1 MSISTPSI
9 PAQSIG
15 VPGLGRAHGI
25 LKGLRS
31 VSNLCHCRGRSR
43 SASGAV
49 LPVCRGRER
58 TRSDADDDGQSNGSL
73 GKHDRISCSD
83 TAHPILACAC
93 IRKIGGW
100 PDGPIKLQFRRLN
113 SILCERRYVP
123 SSGPSRWSRVPK
135 PTTIKLDGLSAGT
148 LKHQQA

>member
-1 MSISTPSI
+1 MGQVFTEETNIASAPEVTLTMM
-9 PAQSIG
+9 AKAMADL
-15 VPGLGRAHGI
+15 VNMA
-25 LKGLRS
+25 
-31 VSNLCHCRGRSR
+31 VS
-43 SASGAV
+43 
-49 LPVCRGRER
+49 PV
-58 TRSDADDDGQSNGSL
+58 
-73 GKHDRISCSD
+73 SD